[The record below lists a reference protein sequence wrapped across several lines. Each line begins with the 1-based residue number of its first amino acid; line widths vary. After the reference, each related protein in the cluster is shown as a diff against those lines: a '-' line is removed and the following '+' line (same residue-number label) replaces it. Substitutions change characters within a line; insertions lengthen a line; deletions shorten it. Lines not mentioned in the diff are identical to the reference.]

1 MIQVPSSPPQ
11 TTFAEIA
18 AGGAFTNAAGNTD
31 YIKSANGDAV
41 TLDGGQV
48 HAIAAGDPVV
58 PAPQASYT
66 MFP

>member
-1 MIQVPSSPPQ
+1 MTEVPSNAPQ
-11 TTFAEIA
+11 ATFADIA
-18 AGGAFTNAAGNTD
+18 VGAGFTNAAGTTN
-31 YIKSANGDAV
+31 YIKSADGNGI

-58 PAPQASYT
+58 SAPNAQFT